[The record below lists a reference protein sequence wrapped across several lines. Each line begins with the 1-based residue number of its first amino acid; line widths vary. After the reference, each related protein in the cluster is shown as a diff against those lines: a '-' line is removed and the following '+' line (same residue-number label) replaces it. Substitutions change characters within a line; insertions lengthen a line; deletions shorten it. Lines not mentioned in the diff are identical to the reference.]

1 MGSISANQIES
12 DTTEVNLLS
21 TSLLNQL
28 SNTGI
33 SHPTD
38 NFFSYDLYL
47 EKLICETGDTILTED
62 FDFFVTE
69 ESDTKPIYGLLQI
82 KKDTITDFSNNN
94 WIGDRDFSFTLFFQ
108 PITIRPNSI
117 IIVELTI
124 PYRHDASAELKWK
137 GAYTDFLYRI
147 DGGTWISLGNS
158 GHDGPMHESSSISR
172 IMTYSRTFSL
182 QPSSAPTD
190 SIYEIQFAVR
200 SRSYDL
206 HSSGGVALY
215 INNAHDLN
223 RTGSGG
229 DTYQNATLEPL
240 THFHSNII
248 VFEYND
254 LRIYG
259 QINS

>member
-12 DTTEVNLLS
+12 NTTEVNLLS

-38 NFFSYDLYL
+38 NFFCYDLYL
-47 EKLICETGDTILTED
+47 EKMICETGDTILTED

-69 ESDTKPIYGLLQI
+69 ESDTRPIYGLLQI
-82 KKDTITDFSNNN
+82 KKDIITDGFT
-94 WIGDRDFSFTLFFQ
+94 IGNSDFGFNLIFQ

-117 IIVELTI
+117 IIVELSI
-124 PYRHDASAELKWK
+124 PYRHDANGENIWK

-158 GHDGPMHESSSISR
+158 GHDGPMHSSATIER

-182 QPSSAPTD
+182 QPTSAPTD
-190 SIYEIQFAVR
+190 STYEIQFAVR
-200 SRSYDL
+200 SRS
-206 HSSGGVALY
+206 
-215 INNAHDLN
+215 HDLNSAGTPFLQINTDHDIN
-223 RTGSGG
+223 RTGSSG
-229 DTYQNATLEPL
+229 DTYQNTTLESL